1 MYTKGAMS
9 QSEIKK
15 IIQECLYLGKYQNK
29 DLIKSGVSDDAIIK
43 KSILEERVFKRY
55 SENDEDSEAPSEKL
69 KSSGN
74 DSKSFRSRKSYGNS
88 SGKRFR
94 GASSR
99 GRGSYNSDRSHRDKH
114 RDESPNLKNDREE
127 DSKHDGKE
135 KNRSKFLSS

>member
-1 MYTKGAMS
+1 MLLLRNQFWRKG
-9 QSEIKK
+9 
-15 IIQECLYLGKYQNK
+15 
-29 DLIKSGVSDDAIIK
+29 
-43 KSILEERVFKRY
+43 VFKRY

-99 GRGSYNSDRSHRDKH
+99 CRGSYSDRSHRDKH
-114 RDESPNLKNDREE
+114 RDESPNLKDDCEE

-135 KNRSKFLSS
+135 KNRSKFFSSKPFSKSWASLFKVVATIL